1 MNQIEKDQV
10 MQEFR
15 DREFDILVATAV
27 VEVGIDIPNATTI
40 LIEDA
45 DRFGLAQLH
54 QLRGRVGRG
63 EHPGLCI
70 LFGEPA
76 TEDGARRLEA
86 LTQTTDGFRLAEL
99 DLEIRGEGSVL
110 GLRQAGPTD
119 LRFARL
125 SRDRRE
131 LAEARYAARSLLRD
145 DPGLRAPANRL
156 LRAAVLHRFDALP
169 RLLDA

>member
-1 MNQIEKDQV
+1 M
-10 MQEFR
+10 
-15 DREFDILVATAV
+15 ATTV
-27 VEVGIDIPNATTI
+27 VEVGIDVLNATVI
-40 LIEDA
+40 VIEDA

-63 EHPGLCI
+63 VVPGLCL
-70 LFGEPA
+70 LFGEPV

-86 LTQTTDGFRLAEL
+86 LTQSTDGFHLAEL
-99 DLEIRGEGSVL
+99 DLEIRGEGSIL

-125 SRDRRE
+125 ARDRRE
-131 LAEARYAARSLLRD
+131 LAEARHLAGRALRD
-145 DPGLRAPANRL
+145 DPHLERPEHRL
-156 LRAAVLHRFDALP
+156 LRDAVLRRFDTLP